1 PDMDVIGA
9 SIGILKMA
17 KWNEKQ
23 GYIVLDKDDLN
34 KGVRELLYELSA
46 QSDIYDY
53 IITREEALQ
62 LIEDNSLLV
71 VVDTHRSAM
80 VIEEGLLER
89 TEKVVIIDHHR
100 RGEDFIDN
108 PLLVYMEPYASSTC
122 ELVTELLEYQ
132 QGKCQLSMLEAT
144 ALLAGIVVDTK

>member
-1 PDMDVIGA
+1 IESGNVLIMGHKAPDMDVIGA

-89 TEKVVIIDHHR
+89 TEKVVII
-100 RGEDFIDN
+100 
-108 PLLVYMEPYASSTC
+108 
-122 ELVTELLEYQ
+122 
-132 QGKCQLSMLEAT
+132 
-144 ALLAGIVVDTK
+144 